1 MSQWASGASTSV
13 LLRVTTTWSPC
24 AASPRKAVQSA
35 WALPSGTLAR
45 RIPANCPAKCAI
57 RLSTQLPS
65 WAAMMCANASTRPG
79 RSSPSTVSTSDVG
92 ICAPF
97 PCLLVS
103 RVHRQYALWGMGCQ
117 AGRADR
123 YDHRCRI
130 QLSSFVYAHSWLTK
144 KVGVIVVHGYRENV
158 RKSGRWRS
166 VQRGNGPPAGK
177 KEGVATGWGL
187 LGTGCQGGDS
197 KCLLFFLSV
206 PNILAER
213 A

>member
-1 MSQWASGASTSV
+1 GWSLPTRASMSQRASGASTSV

-24 AASPRKAVQSA
+24 AASPCKAVQSA
-35 WALPSGTLAR
+35 VALPSGTLAR

-97 PCLLVS
+97 LCLLVS
-103 RVHRQYALWGMGCQ
+103 RVNQQYALWGEGCQ

-123 YDHRCRI
+123 YDHRR
-130 QLSSFVYAHSWLTK
+130 LTRVSPVAYAYPWLTE
-144 KVGVIVVHGYRENV
+144 KVGVTVIHGYLENV
-158 RKSGRWRS
+158 RKSG
-166 VQRGNGPPAGK
+166 
-177 KEGVATGWGL
+177 
-187 LGTGCQGGDS
+187 
-197 KCLLFFLSV
+197 
-206 PNILAER
+206 
-213 A
+213 